1 MRETPILERREPPRR
16 GDATSGTPAPPAPAA
31 PGELP
36 RSISQEQLLYAR
48 ILAAGMYTGLGILL
62 ITFALYITG
71 AVAPA
76 IPIDRLP
83 DFWTMDVA
91 RYLEAVNTQYV
102 HHDHVLT
109 GWAWVSALEHG
120 DYLNF
125 VGVVVLSTVTII
137 CFLGILPTLLRKRDY
152 AYTVIAVLEI
162 VILALAASGVLTAGG
177 H

>member
-1 MRETPILERREPPRR
+1 MRDAQTLERVEPPRR
-16 GDATSGTPAPPAPAA
+16 SDATSGAAPPSAP
-31 PGELP
+31 PGEIP
-36 RSISQEQLLYAR
+36 PSISPEQLLYAR
-48 ILAAGMYTGLGILL
+48 ILAAGMYTGLGVLL
-62 ITFALYITG
+62 TTFLLYISG
-71 AVAPA
+71 AIAPA

-83 DFWTMDVA
+83 DFWSMDVA

-102 HHDHVLT
+102 HHDHILT

-125 VGVVVLSTVTII
+125 VGIVVLSTVTMV
-137 CFLGILPTLLRKRDY
+137 CFLGILPTLFRKRDY
-152 AYTVIAVLEI
+152 AYAVIAVLEI

>member
-1 MRETPILERREPPRR
+1 MREAHTLEGVEPTR
-16 GDATSGTPAPPAPAA
+16 GADVTSGTPPSPPVP
-31 PGELP
+31 PGDLP

-48 ILAAGMYTGLGILL
+48 ILAAGMYTGLAVLL
-62 ITFALYITG
+62 VTFVLYMSG
-71 AVAPA
+71 AIAPA

-91 RYLEAVNTQYV
+91 QYLEAVNTQYL
-102 HHDHVLT
+102 HHDHILT

-125 VGVVVLSTVTII
+125 VGIVVLSMVTII
-137 CFLGILPTLLRKRDY
+137 CFMGILPTLIRKRDY

>member
-1 MRETPILERREPPRR
+1 MRESRTLERVDPTRHGDVDSGPPP
-16 GDATSGTPAPPAPAA
+16 TPPAP

-36 RSISQEQLLYAR
+36 RSIPQEQLLYAR

-62 ITFALYITG
+62 ITFVLYISG
-71 AVAPA
+71 AISPA

-83 DFWTMDVA
+83 DFWSMDVA

-102 HHDHVLT
+102 HHDHILT

-125 VGVVVLSTVTII
+125 VGIVVLSIVTII

-152 AYTVIAVLEI
+152 AYAVIAVLEV